1 MKSRDPVI
9 RAGAEARGRAAE
21 ARVAAMLAAEGFV
34 CLGQRQRTPAGEIDL
49 VVTRAGLL
57 VFVEVKARATLAE
70 AAFALAPRQQA
81 RLLAAAEAWM
91 AEHPEEGRAGVR
103 FDLIV
108 MDAAGRMRRVV
119 DAIRA
124 A

>member
-1 MKSRDPVI
+1 
-9 RAGAEARGRAAE
+9 
-21 ARVAAMLAAEGFV
+21 MLAEEGFA

-49 VVTRAGLL
+49 VVARDGLL
-57 VFVEVKARATLAE
+57 VFVEVKTRATLAE

-91 AEHPEEGRAGVR
+91 AAHPAEGRAGIR

-108 MDAAGRMRRVV
+108 VDAGGRMRRVI